1 MLLFSY
7 KEINYI
13 NKINNIVYMSTESE
27 IVIPE
32 NFKSLVKDFI
42 DDLTNVFPEYDF
54 YWSKW
59 GNPTVTNEELKEL
72 LDHCAKVYPERFF
85 DILYQNEDI
94 FKEDSDVNTYFLPR
108 MSFSLLF
115 NSEGLSENSKKVLWK
130 YLQLMLFTVVGS
142 VDDKKSFGESMNIF
156 DGIDENVLQEKME
169 ETMKSIGSVFD
180 KMDNL
185 KEKMNEMEGKSG
197 EEGKESNHEGSTE
210 ENNERPNPRS
220 MFENLPNMENLQ
232 NHLKKLFDGKIGK
245 LAKELAEEVADEF
258 KDAIGDETQDPQN
271 IVKNLMK
278 NPNKIKN
285 LMKTVSGRLDEKM
298 KSGEISRDDLMK
310 EAGDFLGEIKRTSGD
325 AGVNEMLQSVMK
337 NMGGLGKNAKINKG
351 ALNRLMKQS
360 ETKERI
366 QKKANNRKQEL
377 LRQKEKEKK
386 ELFDRIREQNRL
398 KREFQLQ
405 QKENPDN
412 FSFTLNGEDIQEK
425 SFVHPDLI
433 AAMKEEEEDEKKKN
447 QDGGASK
454 KKKKKKKKNN

>member
-1 MLLFSY
+1 MT
-7 KEINYI
+7 
-13 NKINNIVYMSTESE
+13 TESD

-59 GNPTVTNEELKEL
+59 GNTDVTNEELKEL

-94 FKEDSDVNTYFLPR
+94 FKDDSDVNTYFLPR

-115 NSEGLSENSKKVLWK
+115 NSEGLSENSKKILWK

-156 DGIDENVLQEKME
+156 DGIDENVLQEKLQ
-169 ETMKSIGSVFD
+169 ETMKNIGGVFD

-185 KEKMNEMEGKSG
+185 KEKINKMEGKN
-197 EEGKESNHEGSTE
+197 EEASE
-210 ENNERPNPRS
+210 ENDERPNPRT

-232 NHLKKLFDGKIGK
+232 SHLKKLFDGKIGK

-351 ALNRLMKQS
+351 ALNRLMKKS
-360 ETKERI
+360 ESKERM
-366 QKKANNRKQEL
+366 QKKANERKQEI
-377 LRQKEKEKK
+377 LRKKEKDKK
-386 ELFDRIREQNRL
+386 ELFDRIKEQNKL
-398 KREFQLQ
+398 KKEFQLQ
-405 QKENPDN
+405 QKENPDS

-433 AAMKEEEEDEKKKN
+433 AAMKEEEEDEKKRI
-447 QDGGASK
+447 QEGGAG